1 MKNGRE
7 AGAKFLTEGDRP
19 GSGSSDASEAE
30 EEEEEE
36 EKEGLPRQ
44 SLYPRR

>member
-19 GSGSSDASEAE
+19 GSGSSDASE